1 MVIALISLG
10 CPKNQVDAER
20 LLLSVRSALQADGD
34 LLTDPE
40 RQAIEAQMQA
50 LEALRAQNDATAIE
64 AGSHALAHA
73 TEAFAAARMNR
84 GIQQA
89 LTGKTLDAL

>member
-1 MVIALISLG
+1 M
-10 CPKNQVDAER
+10 
-20 LLLSVRSALQADGD
+20 RSAIAADGD
-34 LLTDPE
+34 LLQVAE
-40 RQAIEAQMQA
+40 RQTIDTQM
-50 LEALRAQNDATAIE
+50 EALQTLLTQGDAAAIE
-64 AGSHALAHA
+64 AGAHALAHA

>member
-1 MVIALISLG
+1 
-10 CPKNQVDAER
+10 
-20 LLLSVRSALQADGD
+20 
-34 LLTDPE
+34 
-40 RQAIEAQMQA
+40 MQA